1 MRRIPRHL
9 SLSLALGALA
19 ACSDVA
25 PHPVT
30 PDAQSA
36 RPSSEMS
43 MTTDVWN
50 MADVEADFG
59 GLYSLDTTQVGMD
72 ASLYVAP
79 ADPYTGDRG
88 FCRDHFN
95 AIDLWWDGGY
105 GLMRFHLNPPLLFV
119 AYRTG
124 TYTSPRN
131 LVFRRAIYETIAP
144 SEATDPA
151 GNVWR
156 FEGRYNALCR
166 GGQLELG
173 PVVFGGQIV
182 VAQDP
187 ITRPVLVR
195 RGTGDDGCGDGGS
208 GGDWHY
214 MELYDPYSP
223 APENAGET
231 VTTSCGGG
239 GSDGGGSDPTGYSCT
254 WDYITIEISYD
265 GGQTWHDFWSG
276 WAQVCESAE

>member
-1 MRRIPRHL
+1 MRRLSRCL
-9 SLSLALGALA
+9 SLSVAFGAVV
-19 ACSDVA
+19 ACSDAA
-25 PHPVT
+25 PDPVT
-30 PDAQSA
+30 PNAHTA
-36 RPSSEMS
+36 RPSNQTSL
-43 MTTDVWN
+43 TTDVWN

-59 GLYSLDTTQVGMD
+59 GLYSLDTTQAGMD
-72 ASLYVAP
+72 ASFYVSP
-79 ADPYTGDRG
+79 IDPYTGDRG

-105 GLMRFHLNPPLLFV
+105 GLMRFHLDPPLLFA

-124 TYTSPRN
+124 TYTSPRR
-131 LVFRRAIYETIAP
+131 LVFRQAIYETIAP

-166 GGQLELG
+166 GGELELG

-195 RGTGDDGCGDGGS
+195 RGTGDDGCGDRG

-214 MELYDPYSP
+214 MESYDPYSP
-223 APENAGET
+223 APEDDGDST

-239 GSDGGGSDPTGYSCT
+239 GTGGAGFNPANYACT

-265 GGQTWHDFWSG
+265 GGQTWNHFWSG
-276 WAQVCESAE
+276 WAQVCENAE